1 MFSQCFEQ
9 NWNREIDRERERE
22 RVRESDREREL
33 ERKRER
39 IREKEREKW
48 FKTSNN
54 LILTQDNDEISCGPH
69 TQTSPVA
76 RLIPCL
82 FHTDL

>member
-1 MFSQCFEQ
+1 MFWTKLKQRDRQRESE
-9 NWNREIDRERERE
+9 NERVIEREIE
-22 RVRESDREREL
+22 RVIE
-33 ERKRER
+33 RER

-69 TQTSPVA
+69 TNFASCKIDSV
-76 RLIPCL
+76 LISYG
-82 FHTDL
+82 FMTGIN